1 MAASLSNAGS
11 SVQSDTRFGDSQAA
25 DHSAPTTPP
34 QRATDETP
42 SGASPHRQNL
52 GHRRRAT
59 TAIGG
64 HFTIPPRRLPVINS
78 RHEVQR
84 PGNRTPDRAVRQHR
98 RIRTVRT
105 HRRSESFLQYL
116 SSVQNLSRE
125 IAGVQQTGLPEQGNR
140 LLLANRSWR
149 DPPTPMLQP
158 NIAGLGQNVI
168 GLSICTRRFRPCH
181 LPASRVT
188 APTSTPMPE
197 PSRLSMHSLGNTD
210 NPIAEH
216 DTQLSVRLNAFRW
229 PGHPMLCECQICVEY
244 NRSP

>member
-42 SGASPHRQNL
+42 SPPPIFSDQPSTRFRDSSGASPHRQNL

-140 LLLANRSWR
+140 LLLASHPPRMLPISTNR
-149 DPPTPMLQP
+149 L
-158 NIAGLGQNVI
+158 V
-168 GLSICTRRFRPCH
+168 
-181 LPASRVT
+181 
-188 APTSTPMPE
+188 
-197 PSRLSMHSLGNTD
+197 
-210 NPIAEH
+210 
-216 DTQLSVRLNAFRW
+216 
-229 PGHPMLCECQICVEY
+229 
-244 NRSP
+244 